1 MLADCTSAHWDAVES
16 KAFPNERHYNNAI
29 LAAPYTPTRPS
40 HRREPPPLDDKDA
53 MHAFECIFR
62 LIAQPVGGDDHST
75 MNSSRPTV
83 QAEESGMDGIMA
95 KPTELDLG
103 AHRVIEYLTA
113 SNWSLAYNIMQTKLR
128 HLRTTASDD
137 VEAYGLQFM
146 AHMWL
151 NSKKLSLIIQE
162 ISQTFLPLHK
172 STQNI
177 IATVLPDAIHNWI
190 DTNPRDFVE
199 LHLAQRKL
207 EGGAEML
214 FDIAMQLQDNAKRRS
229 VLWPLQTA
237 LVLLI
242 PDVFWVAGMMGEAKG
257 SSSTA
262 KKVIF
267 LENLRKSLRLP
278 RSSDIAATCLV
289 NICQAASYFPPD
301 SDSALLSFALDVQNE
316 MREEIFRK
324 QVPGPAMEES
334 MVDRELMTKAFVSLC
349 HLSLDTVITHLVPW
363 CLDRNSPVSWKIS
376 LFAGATML
384 AEQVSFWHVYCF
396 SVPSDIIRQI
406 GVNRQTRTILLHYFL
421 PLPRTSGNIS
431 M

>member
-1 MLADCTSAHWDAVES
+1 MELLADCVCAHWDAVEG
-16 KAFPNERHYNNAI
+16 KAYPNDRNFNNAI
-29 LAAPYTPTRPS
+29 PGAPYIPTRPA
-40 HRREPPPLDDKDA
+40 HRREPPPLDDKEA
-53 MHAFECIFR
+53 KHAFDCILR
-62 LIAQPVGGDDHST
+62 LLAQPLLGDEYSI
-75 MNSSRPTV
+75 SSGPRSTV
-83 QAEESGMDGIMA
+83 QTEETAMDGIIA
-95 KPTELDLG
+95 RPTELDLA

-113 SNWSLAYNIMQTKLR
+113 SNWSLAYNIMQNKLR
-128 HLRTTASDD
+128 YLRTTASDD
-137 VEAYGLQFM
+137 VDASGLQFM

-199 LHLAQRKL
+199 LHMTQRRM

-214 FDIAMQLQDNAKRRS
+214 FDIAMQLQDNSKRRS
-229 VLWPLQTA
+229 ILWPLQTA
-237 LVLLI
+237 LVLLM
-242 PDVFWVAGMMGEAKG
+242 PEVFWLAGMMSDTKG
-257 SSSTA
+257 SA
-262 KKVIF
+262 AAARKVIF

-316 MREEIFRK
+316 MREEIFKK
-324 QVPGPAMEES
+324 QLPSPSMEES

-349 HLSLDTVITHLVPW
+349 HLSIDSVITHLVPW
-363 CLDRNSPVSWKIS
+363 CLDRNTPVSWKIS
-376 LFAGATML
+376 LFAGASML
-384 AEQVSFWHVYCF
+384 AQQVSYTVY
-396 SVPSDIIRQI
+396 RQSLT
-406 GVNRQTRTILLHYFL
+406 VRD
-421 PLPRTSGNIS
+421 
-431 M
+431 

>member
-1 MLADCTSAHWDAVES
+1 MELLADCTGAHWDAVES
-16 KAFPNERHYNNAI
+16 KAYPHDRSYNNPI
-29 LAAPYTPTRPS
+29 LTAPYTPTRPT

-53 MHAFECIFR
+53 KHAFDCILR
-62 LIAQPVGGDDHST
+62 LIAQPVGNDDHST
-75 MNSSRPTV
+75 INNSRPTI
-83 QAEESGMDGIMA
+83 QAEDMAMDEIMA
-95 KPTELDLG
+95 KPTELDLA

-113 SNWSLAYNIMQTKLR
+113 SNWSLAYNIMQNKLR
-128 HLRTTASDD
+128 YLRTTASDD
-137 VEAYGLQFM
+137 VEASGLQFM

-199 LHLAQRKL
+199 LHMTQRKL

-214 FDIAMQLQDNAKRRS
+214 FDIAMQLQDNNKRRS
-229 VLWPLQTA
+229 ILWPLQTA
-237 LVLLI
+237 LVLLM
-242 PDVFWVAGMMGEAKG
+242 PDVFWLAGMMGEAKG
-257 SSSTA
+257 VGTTT

-324 QVPGPAMEES
+324 PIPGSAMEDS

-349 HLSLDTVITHLVPW
+349 HLSIDSVIKHLVPS
-363 CLDRNSPVSWKIS
+363 CLDLNTPVSWKIS
-376 LFAGATML
+376 LFAGASML
-384 AEQVSFWHVYCF
+384 AQQVS
-396 SVPSDIIRQI
+396 
-406 GVNRQTRTILLHYFL
+406 L
-421 PLPRTSGNIS
+421 
-431 M
+431 